1 MLFSDLQ
8 WTKLVR
14 HESPHH
20 TNPDGMDKG
29 ADEWTMYIDLLVGSA
44 VDSSVLSPDR
54 PHSQSVN
61 TYL

>member
-1 MLFSDLQ
+1 
-8 WTKLVR
+8 
-14 HESPHH
+14 
-20 TNPDGMDKG
+20 MDKG